1 MKCNHCKANV
11 EKSIL
16 KCSGVQEVETDLST
30 GKVVTHGKINRK
42 EIIKAIE
49 DLGFEVTNFQ

>member
-1 MKCNHCKANV
+1 
-11 EKSIL
+11 
-16 KCSGVQEVETDLST
+16 LST